1 MIRTDYFGYVDIA
14 YWEYSLSVFYLVVL
28 YIVFARQKN
37 LNVGRYPEYRYLL
50 WGLFAKVFGGVIF
63 SLIYFYYYKGG
74 DTINIAGASTNFD
87 GNLSGS
93 NFILTSPAGANI
105 AIPVGTTGATIS
117 FADGSYT
124 LQFNGTNVLL
134 GAQII
139 TETPESLDDL
149 DSMPALSATFGDDT
163 AAGSES
169 STFG

>member
-1 MIRTDYFGYVDIA
+1 MARLFLSPGEEILDPFGGQSTSFD
-14 YWEYSLSVFYLVVL
+14 
-28 YIVFARQKN
+28 
-37 LNVGRYPEYRYLL
+37 
-50 WGLFAKVFGGVIF
+50 VFGTNDLETVSFKPDAIAVLDPSF
-63 SLIYFYYYKGG
+63 NKGG